1 MEKEKMFKIGALSLA
16 VLSVFLVV
24 QIFIGLKNYT
34 LLDQKFET
42 MRTISVS
49 AEGEVFAVPDIA
61 SVMITVSEKGENPL
75 VAQEKVAGI
84 MDPVLKGLALLNI
97 TDADIQT
104 VSYSSYPYYDN
115 KPCVDYRCPAPD
127 QNEIAGYE
135 TSQTLRIKIRDL
147 ETIPDALT
155 LFSSNNVTNISGP
168 EFTIDDSEVLMNEAR
183 EKAIASA
190 KQEAKILTK
199 QLGVRLGGLVSF
211 LEGGD
216 YYPMARSVSMDMAMA
231 PKAEFAPRLPTG
243 EQKINVS
250 VTLTYQIK

>member
-1 MEKEKMFKIGALSLA
+1 MEKENMFKVGAVALGMVSL
-16 VLSVFLVV
+16 FLIV
-24 QIFIGLKNYT
+24 QIFIGIKNYG

-61 SVMITVSEKGENPL
+61 SIMVTVSEKGENPL

-84 MDPVLKGLALLNI
+84 MAPVLEGLALLNVD
-97 TDADIQT
+97 DADIQT
-104 VSYSSYPYYDN
+104 MSYSSYPYYDIE
-115 KPCVDYRCPAPD
+115 PCVDYRCPVQS

-155 LFSSNNVTNISGP
+155 VFSSNSVTNVSGP
-168 EFTIDDSEVLMNEAR
+168 EFTIDDSEILMDEAR
-183 EKAIASA
+183 EKAITSA
-190 KQEAKILTK
+190 KEEARVLAD
-199 QLGVRLGGLVSF
+199 QLGARLGGLVSF
-211 LEGGD
+211 SESGD
-216 YYPMARSVSMDMAMA
+216 YYPMARSVSMDMA
-231 PKAEFAPRLPTG
+231 PKAEAVPQLPAG
-243 EQKINVS
+243 EQKITTS

>member
-1 MEKEKMFKIGALSLA
+1 MEKEKIFKIGALSLA

-24 QIFIGLKNYT
+24 QIFIGLKNYS

-61 SVMITVSEKGENPL
+61 SLMITVSEKGENPL
-75 VAQEKVAGI
+75 VAQEKVAEI
-84 MDPVLKGLALLNI
+84 MEPVLEGLALLNI
-97 TDADIQT
+97 DDADIQT
-104 VSYSSYPYYDN
+104 INYSSYPYYDIE
-115 KPCVDYRCPAPD
+115 PCVDYRCPMQS

-147 ETIPDALT
+147 EVIPDALT

-168 EFTIDDSEVLMNEAR
+168 EFTIDDSEVLMSEAR
-183 EKAIASA
+183 EKAIDSA
-190 KQEAKILTK
+190 KKEAKLLAN
-199 QLGVRLGGLVSF
+199 QLGARLGGLVSF
-211 LEGGD
+211 SEGGN
-216 YYPMARSVSMDMAMA
+216 YYPMERSMSMDMAMA
-231 PKAEFAPRLPTG
+231 PKAEFTPQLPTG